1 MTDILNPQKVTDT
14 FMFCLFKDGEPKTTY
29 LPAPGIT
36 RNVGFHPGR
45 IAEKRDNIIEMLAE
59 LPMEFHEESA
69 GGGGGW
75 SFLGACNDKHG
86 NQWTGEHR
94 TMEQLFQLGIAAGVA
109 SYLMPREMWAK
120 FPGGMPYIV
129 VHAEPKVVEEVPIA
143 A

>member
-1 MTDILNPQKVTDT
+1 MSDILNTERVEKT
-14 FMFCLFKDGEPKTTY
+14 FMHCLLKDDEPKETY

-36 RNVGFHPGR
+36 TNVGFHPGR
-45 IAEKRDNIIEMLAE
+45 IAEKRDDIVAMLAE
-59 LPMEFHEESA
+59 LPTEFKEEAA

-75 SFLGACNDKHG
+75 SFLNACNDKDG
-86 NQWTGEHR
+86 DQWTSFHR

-109 SYLMPREMWAK
+109 SYLMPREMWAAM
-120 FPGGMPYIV
+120 PGGMPYIV